1 MTESWRLLSFA
12 PHDAYTNMAIDE
24 AISRFRSQD
33 KVPNTLRFY
42 RWKPSAVS
50 IGYFQLMDK
59 EVNLEACRELGIDV
73 IRRITGGGAVYHDY
87 MGEITYSIIAKGE
100 SANIP
105 SGIDESYGVIC
116 KGIII
121 GLKRLGIEAVF
132 APINDLLVNSKKI
145 SGNAQ
150 TRRWGIVLQHGTILV
165 DSDIRTMFTVLKV
178 SQAKI
183 DDKMI
188 KSVEER
194 VTTINREMG
203 RKIDFLEIVE
213 ALRTGFTEALDMDL
227 HPAELTKE
235 EEELA
240 RQLVLMKYKTE
251 KWNLMRPDQY

>member
-1 MTESWRLLSFA
+1 
-12 PHDAYTNMAIDE
+12 
-24 AISRFRSQD
+24 
-33 KVPNTLRFY
+33 
-42 RWKPSAVS
+42 
-50 IGYFQLMDK
+50 
-59 EVNLEACRELGIDV
+59 LGID
-73 IRRITGGGAVYHDY
+73 
-87 MGEITYSIIAKGE
+87 
-100 SANIP
+100 
-105 SGIDESYGVIC
+105 
-116 KGIII
+116 
-121 GLKRLGIEAVF
+121 AVF

-240 RQLVLMKYKTE
+240 RQLALMKYKTE